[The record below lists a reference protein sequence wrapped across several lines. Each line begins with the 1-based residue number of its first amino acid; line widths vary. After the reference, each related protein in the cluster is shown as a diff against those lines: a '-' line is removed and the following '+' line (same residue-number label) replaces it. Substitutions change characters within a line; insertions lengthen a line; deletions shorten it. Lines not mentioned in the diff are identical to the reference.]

1 MDGAN
6 PAEIGDLS
14 ADMARKLAHL
24 PPFGPAVL
32 KLLNI
37 SLEEDSAARSF
48 EDVFKSDPALTA
60 ELLMLANSAA
70 YGGRARVHTIRVA
83 LRHLGLEHVRSMAAT
98 SALRSHTH
106 RGRRNQYLASVWAH
120 SIASAAAAE
129 ALGDASGWPG
139 LYTLGL
145 THDLGRLGLF
155 LAGGPIYGDELSKEF
170 ADVEQANQV
179 ERRLFGMT
187 HCEAGA
193 LVAAAWAFPE
203 NLAACMGEH
212 HIMPTGNEPRG
223 LIVMACRMADSL
235 GFPEVPLSEA
245 SAWPDLGPALEH
257 VPQLEPEALWDEIS
271 RRIADLGH

>member
-6 PAEIGDLS
+6 STETRNAC
-14 ADMARKLAHL
+14 AAMARKLAQV
-24 PPFGPAVL
+24 PPFGRAVL

-37 SLEEDSAARSF
+37 SLNDPSAPMLFEE
-48 EDVFKSDPALTA
+48 VFKSDPALTA

-70 YGGRARVHTIRVA
+70 FGGRSRVQTIKVA
-83 LRHLGLEHVRSMAAT
+83 IRHLGLEQVRSMAAT

-106 RGRRNQYLASVWAH
+106 RHRYPYLASVWAH
-120 SIASAAAAE
+120 GIASAVAAE
-129 ALGDASGWPG
+129 ALGGACGCPG

-155 LAGGPIYGDELSKEF
+155 LAEGQPYGEELSREF
-170 ADVEQANQV
+170 AAIEQANHV
-179 ERRLFGMT
+179 ERNLFGMT

-193 LVAAAWAFPE
+193 LVAATWGFPE
-203 NLAACMGEH
+203 SLAACMGEH
-212 HIMPTGNEPRG
+212 HIMPAGGEPRG
-223 LIVMACRMADSL
+223 LIVTACRMADSL

-245 SAWPDLGPALEH
+245 SGWPELDPALAD
-257 VPQLEPEALWDEIS
+257 VAQLEPEALWDEIN